1 MLSPF
6 GKVNEGAC
14 ARRAQKS
21 KYLLIF
27 SRDFWRR
34 TCPPAFDEEK
44 TMHIHGNSMG
54 INAADLYSAAQGE
67 RAAAARRAAETRRK
81 LARNAQEIEAGASPE
96 EAAMIGQWLD
106 GRHSQVL
113 SGDEYHASVSGK
125 DPNFG

>member
-6 GKVNEGAC
+6 GKVNEGEC
-14 ARRAQKS
+14 PRRPQKS

-34 TCPPAFDEEK
+34 TCSPVPDGEE

-54 INAADLYSAAQGE
+54 INAADLYSAAQAE
-67 RAAAARRAAETRRK
+67 RAAAARRAADTRKK
-81 LARNAQEIEAGASPE
+81 LARNAQDIEAGASPE

-106 GRHSQVL
+106 SRHSQVL

-125 DPNFG
+125 DPDFG